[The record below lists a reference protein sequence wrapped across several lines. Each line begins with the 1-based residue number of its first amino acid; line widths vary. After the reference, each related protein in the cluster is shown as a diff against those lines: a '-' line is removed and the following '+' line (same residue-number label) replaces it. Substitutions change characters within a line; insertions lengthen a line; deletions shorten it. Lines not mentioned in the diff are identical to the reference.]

1 MASGDAPHAS
11 VPPASERSLQR
22 SIGVLALAASVVNV
36 TIGGGVFRLPSAVA
50 AGLGAAAPV
59 AYLVC
64 AVAFGLIVACFAEAG
79 SRVSLTGGPYA
90 YVGTVFGDF
99 VGYLSGVLLYLLGV
113 GAQAAIAVAFTGALN
128 GLMPGVGEDPWR
140 TLIILGVFALFA
152 FVNSRGVKQG
162 ARLIEIVTVAKLL
175 PLLLLVVVGIFAMQG
190 SNLRWTETPTV
201 ASIARTS
208 IILVFAFSGVE
219 SALVPTGEVKDP
231 ARTVPR
237 AIGIAMLSVTLLY
250 IAIQVVAQGILGP
263 ELAAQ
268 KDAPLAAAAR
278 QILGPVGGLILLVG
292 AAVSMFGYLSGMT
305 LAMSRTLY
313 AFARD
318 GYLPAALAK
327 VSDTTHVPVAA
338 IVTHASVAALLALS
352 GTFEKLAILS
362 NIAALLL
369 YLLCS
374 LAAFELRRRGVQQG
388 GTPIKVP
395 FGAVIPWLS
404 VGVIAFLLTG
414 ATADELKAVAAA
426 LAGGA
431 LLYFFRR
438 KTVA

>member
-1 MASGDAPHAS
+1 LDAT
-11 VPPASERSLQR
+11 PAAAPTSERSLQR

-50 AGLGAAAPV
+50 GGLGAAAPV
-59 AYLVC
+59 AYVVC
-64 AVAFGLIVACFAEAG
+64 AIAFGLIVACFAEAG

-99 VGYLSGVLLYLLGV
+99 TGYLSGVLLYLLGV

-128 GLMPGVGEDPWR
+128 GLVPGAGTEPWR
-140 TLIILGVFALFA
+140 TIIILGVFACFA
-152 FVNSRGVKQG
+152 FVNARGVRQG
-162 ARLIEIVTVAKLL
+162 ARLIEIATVAKLL
-175 PLLLLVVVGIFAMQG
+175 PLLLLVVVGAFAMQG
-190 SNLRWTETPTV
+190 SNLRWTTPPTL
-201 ASIARTS
+201 AQIARTS

-219 SALVPTGEVKDP
+219 SALVPSGEVKDP

-250 IAIQVVAQGILGP
+250 IAIQVVSQGILGP
-263 ELAAQ
+263 ELATQ

-278 QILGPVGGLILLVG
+278 QVMGPIGGGVLLVG

-318 GYLPAALAK
+318 GYLPASLAK
-327 VSDTTHVPVAA
+327 VNERTHVPVHA
-338 IVTHASVAALLALS
+338 IVTHAAIAAALALS
-352 GTFEKLAILS
+352 GTFEKLAIIS

-388 GTPIKVP
+388 GTPINVP

-404 VGVIAFLLTG
+404 VGVIAFLLSG

-426 LAGGA
+426 LGAGA

-438 KTVA
+438 KVVA